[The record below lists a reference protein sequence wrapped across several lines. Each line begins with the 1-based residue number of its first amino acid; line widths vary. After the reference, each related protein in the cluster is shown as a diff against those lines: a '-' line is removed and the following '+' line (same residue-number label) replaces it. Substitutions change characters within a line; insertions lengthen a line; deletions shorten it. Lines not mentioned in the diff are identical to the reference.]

1 LATAALL
8 ALIPPVFELRSVRTL
23 TAPKSRVNLGFDFA
37 RRPEPVMNVTVAC
50 TQMACSWNLPDN
62 LARAERLVRQA
73 AAQGAQIV
81 LLQELFATPYFCIDV
96 QERHFDLAQ
105 PLQGNPLVE
114 RFQAL
119 ARQLG
124 LVLPISFF
132 ECSGPAYYNAVA
144 IIDAD
149 GRVAGHYR
157 KSHIPQFPAY
167 EEKYYFSPGDTGF
180 LAVDTRYGRIGVG
193 ICWDQW
199 FPEAA
204 RAMALAGAEILLY
217 PTAIGSEV
225 FQPELDSRDHWQN
238 VMRGHAAA
246 NLVPVVA
253 SNRIG
258 RESSGDLEM
267 DFYGSSF
274 ITDHLGNLVAAADR
288 EPEAVLTATIDLQ
301 AVRDYRRAWGV
312 FRDRRPDLYG
322 PLLTLDG
329 GPPGIEPG

>member
-1 LATAALL
+1 
-8 ALIPPVFELRSVRTL
+8 
-23 TAPKSRVNLGFDFA
+23 
-37 RRPEPVMNVTVAC
+37 
-50 TQMACSWNLPDN
+50 MACSWDLPDN
-62 LARAERLVRQA
+62 IERAERLVRQA
-73 AAQGAQIV
+73 AGQGAQIV

-105 PLQGNPLVE
+105 PLRDHSLVE
-114 RFQAL
+114 HFRTL
-119 ARQLG
+119 AGELEI
-124 LVLPISFF
+124 VLPSSFF
-132 ECSGPAYYNAVA
+132 EQAGPVHYNAVA
-144 IIDAD
+144 VIDAD
-149 GRVAGHYR
+149 GRIAGHYR

-180 LAVDTRYGRIGVG
+180 LAVDTRYGRVGVG

-204 RAMALAGAEILLY
+204 RAMALAGAEVLFY

-246 NLVPVVA
+246 NVMPVVA

-258 RESSGDLEM
+258 KESSGELEM
-267 DFYGSSF
+267 EFYGSSF

-288 EPEAVLTATIDLQ
+288 ETEAVLTTTIDLQ

-322 PLLTLDG
+322 SLLTLDG
-329 GPPGIEPG
+329 GAPDPGSE